1 MIIGDFF
8 PSNLHNMINYNC
20 KPEKRKLPAVTAW
33 FPSVLYPACA
43 MPAAQ
48 ALTVYFRECL
58 RATAIA
64 YAVCGRL

>member
-20 KPEKRKLPAVTAW
+20 EPEKRKLPAVTAW

-48 ALTVYFRECL
+48 ALTFWERL
-58 RATAIA
+58 RAMAIA